1 MRARG
6 SPRAN
11 TTLGPAACAPPL
23 ARGGCVVL
31 IHLHKSAG
39 TSLLR
44 PLGVHGSA
52 LECSGGLYHCDA
64 YLYTQTR
71 CLMAVEKRPS
81 LGGSGSWAATH
92 PRLDYDNAYL
102 YFGGYVQAMAT
113 ATSRA
118 QQRGC
123 LRVAVLREPVA
134 RLVSAML
141 YCARARPKV
150 AYRAEDGGDVLC
162 GNRSSGSPEEWAA
175 HWGSYLW
182 RQLALEP
189 ALFAALAT
197 CPRSGGRRA
206 GDAPCS
212 LADTRGELAGWR
224 AAGGRAAGWRA
235 AGWRGRTR
243 LHGWRSV
250 PLRRQRRRREH
261 GAAVGAR
268 ATVDRMRSG
277 ALFDVVGIVEEWDG
291 TMALFDALLLASGG
305 RRWASAA
312 TAVTHGPG
320 RWAAGS
326 ARRSQP
332 RESARRWRSG
342 SAPIRSSTRRRAR
355 FGVLVRR
362 HVPAIR
368 KINVTNL
375 QSAVS
380 AVSSS
385 VLYVTRACTNC
396 RLPCCA

>member
-113 ATSRA
+113 AASRA

-162 GNRSSGSPEEWAA
+162 GNRSSGSPEAWAA

-197 CPRSGGRRA
+197 CRRSGGRRA

-212 LADTRGELAGWR
+212 LADARGGLAGWR

-235 AGWRGRTR
+235 AGGLAGAYAAPWMAQRALFGANDDGVSTAAGRSA
-243 LHGWRSV
+243 L
-250 PLRRQRRRREH
+250 
-261 GAAVGAR
+261 R

-291 TMALFDALLLASGG
+291 TMALFDALLPLSGG

-312 TAVTHGPG
+312 AAVTHCSG
-320 RWAAGS
+320 RWAAEE
-326 ARRSQP
+326 RSTLAAA
-332 RESARRWRSG
+332 RESAAVAQWLR
-342 SAPIRSSTRRRAR
+342 ADTQLYEAARAR

-362 HVPAIR
+362 HVSR
-368 KINVTNL
+368 T
-375 QSAVS
+375 
-380 AVSSS
+380 
-385 VLYVTRACTNC
+385 YFT
-396 RLPCCA
+396 